1 MSDIFE
7 SVGIDFA
14 QTLGPL
20 LEWITRDG
28 VGPGLAAVIIVAGLF
43 FLAVIMINGFKDL
56 SHINSALKI
65 LEKEGGPQKT
75 FSKNYNKIDQDF
87 LKINKIEHAWS
98 EFTETIIQPTRDE
111 EGAIHACSNT
121 ERPHDFFNLHDLDMG
136 PSFTKILPS
145 IFIAVGLS
153 LTFLGLIAALSSAVQ
168 GMEAAAGDTQ
178 SIQGSISGLLNAASA
193 KFYASLSA
201 LFMSIILTL
210 GIKSVS
216 WILEVKLKHLN
227 QKIETGMQ
235 HLSLESLAQKS
246 NMIMTDQLDQLK
258 TFNTDLAMK
267 IGDQVQNSLEKT
279 LGPLLNKL
287 ADMGS
292 EINESNIK
300 NLQKITEEMIAS
312 IKGATGESMERVA
325 NTLDAVGDKLS
336 GLTDILSGSL
346 ASFDSDFKKIL
357 SDLTSTLEEGTGS
370 LGKGLNEATKK
381 MLEDMEKAS
390 ESAGESMGKAGEELA
405 EKFKTSTTD
414 LVNSFTTMNS
424 QVIALETSLNSM
436 SENLVTINAELAKS
450 SESIKDSSDQFSVAG
465 DGLQSSIEPL
475 TNFVTE
481 TRGVMMGLTESLD
494 ASFKGAALAS
504 ESIKESVDVIRRE
517 VTQQVKELSGSDEQL
532 ANLLGQI
539 EDSTSRVLQTVSDYV
554 TEVDTTFAGS
564 LGQLRGTIVELQD
577 SIDQLTEAKND
588 RKD

>member
-1 MSDIFE
+1 M
-7 SVGIDFA
+7 
-14 QTLGPL
+14 
-20 LEWITRDG
+20 
-28 VGPGLAAVIIVAGLF
+28 
-43 FLAVIMINGFKDL
+43 
-56 SHINSALKI
+56 
-65 LEKEGGPQKT
+65 
-75 FSKNYNKIDQDF
+75 
-87 LKINKIEHAWS
+87 
-98 EFTETIIQPTRDE
+98 
-111 EGAIHACSNT
+111 
-121 ERPHDFFNLHDLDMG
+121 
-136 PSFTKILPS
+136 
-145 IFIAVGLS
+145 
-153 LTFLGLIAALSSAVQ
+153 
-168 GMEAAAGDTQ
+168 
-178 SIQGSISGLLNAASA
+178 
-193 KFYASLSA
+193 
-201 LFMSIILTL
+201 
-210 GIKSVS
+210 
-216 WILEVKLKHLN
+216 
-227 QKIETGMQ
+227 
-235 HLSLESLAQKS
+235 
-246 NMIMTDQLDQLK
+246 
-258 TFNTDLAMK
+258 
-267 IGDQVQNSLEKT
+267 
-279 LGPLLNKL
+279 
-287 ADMGS
+287 
-292 EINESNIK
+292 
-300 NLQKITEEMIAS
+300 
-312 IKGATGESMERVA
+312 
-325 NTLDAVGDKLS
+325 
-336 GLTDILSGSL
+336 
-346 ASFDSDFKKIL
+346 

-539 EDSTSRVLQTVSDYV
+539 EDSTSRVLQVVSNYV
-554 TEVDTTFAGS
+554 TEVDSTFAGS